1 MVSFEAF
8 MIFMQILFSDF
19 DRVNRNLFFVSAFSF
34 IFYTTINQSEQSVVA
49 ASAYVNA
56 GVDFCAS
63 LCV

>member
-1 MVSFEAF
+1 

-19 DRVNRNLFFVSAFSF
+19 DWVNRNLFFVSAFSF
-34 IFYTTINQSEQSVVA
+34 IFYTTINQSEQCIVA
-49 ASAYVNA
+49 AFTNVYA